1 MRIRISRKEAKESVY
16 WLGLID
22 VGGCTHLDSERQTLQ
37 KESVELMN
45 IFGAILK
52 KTQWGITSFNF

>member
-22 VGGCTHLDSERQTLQ
+22 VGGDTHLDSERQTLQ

-52 KTQWGITSFNF
+52 KTQ

>member
-22 VGGCTHLDSERQTLQ
+22 VGGCTHLDSERQTLH
-37 KESVELMN
+37 

-52 KTQWGITSFNF
+52 KTQ